1 MSHPS
6 KPVISRHVTYK
17 SFYNGMISLL
27 FLFYRAQPMLPHDPT
42 KAFPSKTSAKLTAP
56 IALTPIALELAS
68 MASSSS
74 SSSSSAPAAPSETL
88 AVNSPDAGTL
98 IPGLP
103 DDVAALILASLP
115 YPHQLRLRSTCRSWR
130 SLLSP
135 ASLLP
140 LRRRLRL
147 PRRHLLCLFP
157 SDPSLTPPLLFD
169 PAAPAWSPLPPLPCS
184 PHIYGLSNFVP
195 VALGHHLYLL
205 GGSHFDTRSYP
216 LGHPSASAAAYRLD
230 LAAPPPLAWS
240 RLPDM
245 LVPRGSFASAPFPI
259 PRTLNREAEGIIVAG
274 GGSRHP
280 VYPSE
285 GSRMSSVEWYDVA
298 SGEWRMWE
306 GLPRYRAGCVGF
318 VVRRDEE
325 EAEEEEFWVMGG
337 YGEYRTV
344 SRVVPADVFYRDAV
358 VLGLKSGKWREVGD
372 MWEEG
377 ERTKL
382 GRVVAVDGD
391 DGWAKE
397 IFMLDCNEIF
407 RYDFAS
413 NRWLKESSLRRKI
426 PTNESCGF
434 VAMNGEL
441 YVLTSAKPS
450 MDISETRRPLKKR
463 LTLEIQVYNPV
474 KKKWR
479 LLITNPPFHHPIDF
493 KTAIL
498 CTIQI

>member
-1 MSHPS
+1 MRRGRTHAHANQTAHRNADYVSVL
-6 KPVISRHVTYK
+6 KHV
-17 SFYNGMISLL
+17 SPI
-27 FLFYRAQPMLPHDPT
+27 
-42 KAFPSKTSAKLTAP
+42 KTSHITPRHIQMFLQWDH
-56 IALTPIALELAS
+56 ISALPVLPGSADAS
-68 MASSSS
+68 PRPHEGLRLQDQCETNRPYRTYPHRSRTRVHGFVFFLLLLLR
-74 SSSSSAPAAPSETL
+74 PAAPSETL

-230 LAAPPPLAWS
+230 LAAPPLAWS

-274 GGSRHP
+274 AGRGTP
-280 VYPSE
+280 CIP
-285 GSRMSSVEWYDVA
+285 
-298 SGEWRMWE
+298 
-306 GLPRYRAGCVGF
+306 PRGAG
-318 VVRRDEE
+318 
-325 EAEEEEFWVMGG
+325 
-337 YGEYRTV
+337 
-344 SRVVPADVFYRDAV
+344 
-358 VLGLKSGKWREVGD
+358 
-372 MWEEG
+372 
-377 ERTKL
+377 
-382 GRVVAVDGD
+382 
-391 DGWAKE
+391 
-397 IFMLDCNEIF
+397 
-407 RYDFAS
+407 
-413 NRWLKESSLRRKI
+413 
-426 PTNESCGF
+426 
-434 VAMNGEL
+434 
-441 YVLTSAKPS
+441 
-450 MDISETRRPLKKR
+450 
-463 LTLEIQVYNPV
+463 
-474 KKKWR
+474 
-479 LLITNPPFHHPIDF
+479 
-493 KTAIL
+493 
-498 CTIQI
+498 